1 MSTAAN
7 VTNERHELEKGI
19 ILNIK
24 HMNQQ
29 SQDGDPLTMH
39 VFTVWYI
46 YPFINLLSWFQV
58 ETKILVELSFTLDFT
73 GSEDIV
79 IENSEGLVIETSV

>member
-7 VTNERHELEKGI
+7 VTNEKHELEKGI

-39 VFTVWYI
+39 VFTV
-46 YPFINLLSWFQV
+46 
-58 ETKILVELSFTLDFT
+58 
-73 GSEDIV
+73 
-79 IENSEGLVIETSV
+79 